1 MMKRRLAITLA
12 ASLLPFVACCDEMP
26 LWEIRAR
33 LDGGKNIRFHEL
45 FKSIISEQ
53 SPGLIGDQAVV
64 RFAGFDNPETP
75 GEDWVAEVEGIAD
88 IGQIIGKLSA
98 ETKADEK
105 GRFHFTEG
113 NSAFAVW
120 QDGSNRLRMA
130 SPASNV
136 ETKVT
141 SMATLSDD
149 AWLAGWIDLKR
160 ISQLG
165 IESKTLKLPE
175 TLQFSASSGSQGNT
189 LDFRAKL
196 QSQEAVEPAKL
207 ILNEIQKELEATEKT
222 AATKVPKMEI
232 EAEGSTLMA
241 KIRFSDA
248 DLDDWINEARAALV
262 PAPTK

>member
-1 MMKRRLAITLA
+1 MKRRLAITVA

-75 GEDWVAEVEGIAD
+75 GEDWVAEVDGVAD
-88 IGQIIGKLSA
+88 IGQIIDKLSA

-105 GRFHFTEG
+105 GRFHFSEG
-113 NSAFAVW
+113 NSDFAVW
-120 QDGSNRLRMA
+120 RDGTDRIRMA
-130 SPASNV
+130 SPALNM
-136 ETKVT
+136 EAKVT
-141 SMATLSDD
+141 SMTSLTDD
-149 AWLAGWIDLKR
+149 AWLAGWIDLKK
-160 ISQLG
+160 ISQHG

-189 LDFRAKL
+189 LEFRAKL
-196 QSQEAVEPAKL
+196 ESQESVEPAKL
-207 ILNEIQKELEATEKT
+207 ILNEIQKELGAAEKT
-222 AATKVPKMEI
+222 SATKVPKIEI
-232 EAEGSTLMA
+232 GTDGSTLMA
-241 KIRFSDA
+241 KVRFSDA
-248 DLDDWINEARAALV
+248 DLDEWIKEVQAALV